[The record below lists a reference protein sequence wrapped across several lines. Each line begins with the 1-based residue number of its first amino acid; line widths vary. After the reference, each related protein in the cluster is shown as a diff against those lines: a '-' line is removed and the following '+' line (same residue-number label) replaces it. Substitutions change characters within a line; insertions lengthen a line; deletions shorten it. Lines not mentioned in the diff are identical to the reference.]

1 MQTCRLKLTQVELS
15 MFVFVFEASWTLGL
29 ITILQNN
36 NNRPAITTLITL
48 YIYCVQSVIYHS
60 VGRYGFT

>member
-1 MQTCRLKLTQVELS
+1 